1 MAKLHIHTKYSLL
14 DSIIEPEQL
23 VKKLAE
29 QGETALCVTEHG
41 NVYSNVEVYKLCK
54 QYGIKYLYGCEMY
67 ICEDVEIKDKTSK
80 YNHLVVIA
88 KNETGRINLNRLV
101 SESCKHKYYGKPRI
115 DFKML
120 QEYKDGLIILSACM
134 AGEVQRAIAD
144 GHIALAKTIAQEY
157 QKVFGDDYY
166 LEYQSHSEPMQQMLN
181 RKIVDLANEL
191 GIKYVVTTDAHYLN
205 KEDQKYHD
213 IFVQIGQAREVGEI
227 YNDCFVQSN
236 DEILKICKSTTREE
250 NLLAIQN
257 TDEIADK
264 CNVELPL
271 SAPIMPHEYIPP
283 EFKSEIDYL
292 KHLCVQGWKDKKIYL
307 KPNKQVYKER
317 LGYEMSVIEQMGFEG
332 YYLFVC
338 GYANSV
344 KRRGIARGSGG
355 GSLVAYLANIVDID
369 PIEYGLYFERFIDV
383 GALDLLK
390 QGKITKKELKIP
402 D

>member
-23 VKKLAE
+23 VKKLVE

-67 ICEDVEIKDKTSK
+67 ICEDVEIKDKSSK

-88 KNETGRINLNRLV
+88 KNETGRLNLNRLV
-101 SESCKHKYYGKPRI
+101 SESCKYKYYGRPRI

-120 QEYKDGLIILSACM
+120 QRYSEGLIVLSACM

-144 GHIALAKTIAQEY
+144 GHMALAKTIAKEY
-157 QKVFGDDYY
+157 QKLFGEDYY

-181 RKIVDLANEL
+181 RKVVDLANEL

-205 KEDQKYHD
+205 KEDQKYHN
-213 IFVQIGQAREVGEI
+213 IFVQIGQAREAGEV
-227 YNDCFVQSN
+227 YNDCFVQT
-236 DEILKICKSTTREE
+236 DEEILEICKSTTKEE

-257 TDEIADK
+257 TNEIADK

-271 SAPIMPHEYIPP
+271 SAPIMPHEEIPSQ
-283 EFKSEIDYL
+283 FNNEIDYL
-292 KHLCVQGWKDKKIYL
+292 KYLCVQGWKDKKINQ

-332 YYLFVC
+332 YYLFVH

-355 GSLVAYLANIVDID
+355 GSLVAYLSNIVDID
-369 PIEYGLYFERFIDV
+369 PIEYGLFFERFIDV
-383 GALDLLK
+383 GALELLRE
-390 QGKITKKELKIP
+390 GKITKKELKVP